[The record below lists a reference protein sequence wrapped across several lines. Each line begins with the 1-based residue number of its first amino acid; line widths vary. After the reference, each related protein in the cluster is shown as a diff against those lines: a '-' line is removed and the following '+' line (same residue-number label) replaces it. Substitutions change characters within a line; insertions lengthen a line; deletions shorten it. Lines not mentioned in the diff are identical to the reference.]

1 MSTERT
7 KPAPSSSEDD
17 GLAADLGLQELDV
30 FETLL
35 LEECP
40 ELLLVLA
47 DTPKALVNKLIKG
60 QQRYQKRVGVEVA
73 WRCRQLDHGP
83 DIGALLPEALQ
94 HTGSVAQQ
102 GCDEEVDL
110 IGCLRDAGSGNP
122 TSAPIGSKMLA
133 HGLVRH
139 RDTRRGVHQNE
150 ARARSV
156 PNVHPIRARRDDH
169 SDRCGGLLAEDL
181 DGSIGARV
189 QHLHFHGHL
198 PGQLLGNL
206 GCDYEVRLREIHA
219 GDRGFVE
226 KLLSVRS
233 EEDEVDLFVDILWSQ
248 LLAICQDRVEEQL
261 LPVHFQQERTPPAAQ
276 GLDLHAAEGRGD
288 VAGRLRERGEG
299 SLALGREQ
307 GSRRPACANGAPKC
321 KRSCLRLALPSE
333 HWRRAG
339 RRKTPT
345 RHRDD
350 RQHQSRKGS
359 NRNQHHADSPVPC

>member
-7 KPAPSSSEDD
+7 KPAPSNSEDY

-40 ELLLVLA
+40 EFRLVLA
-47 DTPKALVNKLIKG
+47 DTPKGLVYKLIGG

-122 TSAPIGSKMLA
+122 TSTPIGSKMLA

-139 RDTRRGVHQNE
+139 RDTRLGVHKNE
-150 ARARSV
+150 AGARSI

-169 SDRCGGLLAEDL
+169 TDGCGALLADDL

-226 KLLSVRS
+226 KLFSVRS

-261 LPVHFQQERTPPAAQ
+261 LPVHLQQERAPPAAQ
-276 GLDLHAAEGRGD
+276 GLDLHAAEARSD
-288 VAGRLRERGEG
+288 VAGRLCERGEG
-299 SLALGREQ
+299 GLALGREQ
-307 GSRRPACANGAPKC
+307 GARRPACANGAPRC
-321 KRSCLRLALPSE
+321 KRTCLRLALPSE
-333 HWRRAG
+333 HRRRSG
-339 RRKTPT
+339 SRKTPA

-350 RQHQSRKGS
+350 RQHQSSKGC